1 MPRMNIPD
9 KICRKCGSTDWFFR
23 FDRLKNSTV
32 YGCVPCKY
40 RIDKSWRQGNLEVSR
55 AICKRSKDKVKHTEE
70 YKHKN
75 VQKAM
80 KWNKNNPERHKEHH
94 KKTREN
100 YVKNLSDYYV
110 KCMIVNSSSSD
121 RISYSDVSL
130 DMVEIKRKHALLR
143 RQIKNHANSR
153 NT

>member
-40 RIDKSWRQGNLEVSR
+40 KADKSWRQSNPEATK
-55 AICKRSKDKVKHTEE
+55 AICKRTRDKVRHTEE

-75 VQKAM
+75 VQRAM
-80 KWNKNNPERHKEHH
+80 LWNKNNFERHKEHH
-94 KKTREN
+94 KKTRDN

-110 KCMIVNSSSSD
+110 KSMIVNSSD
-121 RISYSDVSL
+121 GIDYSDISL
-130 DMVEIKRKHALLR
+130 DMIEIKRKHALLR